1 MLCNYSYNMIIYC
14 FDLNSKSLKEY
25 NTKKRRFYYD
35 LRKLSIPDSFWRT
48 KSVLCVEN
56 EKEAS
61 LDLFF
66 AKYKQD
72 ITLFKAKMTVL
83 EKVY

>member
-1 MLCNYSYNMIIYC
+1 MIIYC
-14 FDLNSKSLKEY
+14 FDLTSKSLKEY

-35 LRKLSIPDSFWRT
+35 LRKLGLQKTFFRT

-56 EKEAS
+56 EKEAD

-66 AKYKQD
+66 SKYKED
-72 ITLFKAKMTVL
+72 ITLFKGKMSVL
-83 EKVY
+83 EKIY